1 VTLARWG
8 HLEIDDPPRVS
19 VYETRGM
26 EVIG

>member
-19 VYETRGM
+19 VYESRGI
-26 EVIG
+26 ETVG